1 MRGLGDRMRS
11 RARELG
17 IADAEVARRAG
28 LTQTRYANYVAD
40 RHEPDLQTLV
50 RICVALEVTSDEL
63 LGVELAAES
72 RPTLG
77 ALVESLDDSDR
88 AMLSAVAEGLALRS
102 SKRTNSR

>member
-1 MRGLGDRMRS
+1 MRGLGDRMRG

-40 RHEPDLQTLV
+40 RHEPDLQTFT
-50 RICVALEVTSDEL
+50 RICVALEIASDEL
-63 LGVELAAES
+63 LGLRLATES

-77 ALVESLDDSDR
+77 ILLELLEDGDR
-88 AMLSAVAEGLALRS
+88 VMLSAVAEGLALRS
-102 SKRTNSR
+102 AKKTGGS